1 MTDAPSGLRLRR
13 RSKLLEVSWP
23 DGVVHELPCE
33 YLRVLSPSAEVR
45 GHGDGERILQ
55 TGKKHVNITNVEAVG
70 NYAVKLTFDDGHDT
84 GLYTWAYLRELGD
97 EQAERWSAYEAELDA
112 ANASRLPPITLG
124 TWTPDAH

>member
-97 EQAERWSAYEAELDA
+97 EQDQRWSAYEAELEA

-124 TWTPDAH
+124 TWSPDSN